1 MLSDGFEIETE
12 LSVHA
17 LELALPVMEIETPY
31 YARPEGSFSKL
42 NTWRDGFRILGT
54 ILKLYRSEKPLRFF
68 TVIGIFLSLVSIG
81 LAIPVIITFLEEGHR
96 AAVADGGAVDGPDD
110 RGGAFDILGAGAGY
124 GDARPPRDEAVGLSV
139 PAGRQ
144 QGLRQYRD
152 CRFRRWTAPPPDAI
166 PRSIMSELDVTILA
180 ETPKDAQA
188 IERLHERTFGPGR
201 FVLSAYRLREHVDHL
216 LDLSFTARIGTLL
229 VGSVR
234 QLPICIGD
242 TPALML
248 GPLTVEPPFRG
259 RGVGRMLLERSLQDA
274 RAKGHRLVVLVGDE
288 PYYSRVGFKIVPKGR
303 AIMPGP
309 VDYSRVLVAELVEGA
324 FDAVSGDIRPDWSK
338 AR

>member
-1 MLSDGFEIETE
+1 
-12 LSVHA
+12 
-17 LELALPVMEIETPY
+17 
-31 YARPEGSFSKL
+31 
-42 NTWRDGFRILGT
+42 
-54 ILKLYRSEKPLRFF
+54 
-68 TVIGIFLSLVSIG
+68 
-81 LAIPVIITFLEEGHR
+81 
-96 AAVADGGAVDGPDD
+96 
-110 RGGAFDILGAGAGY
+110 
-124 GDARPPRDEAVGLSV
+124 
-139 PAGRQ
+139 
-144 QGLRQYRD
+144 
-152 CRFRRWTAPPPDAI
+152 
-166 PRSIMSELDVTILA
+166 MSELNVTILA

-259 RGVGRMLLERSLQDA
+259 RGVGRMLLDRSLQDA
-274 RAKGHRLVVLVGDE
+274 KEKGHRLVILVGDE
-288 PYYSRVGFKIVPKGR
+288 TYYSCVGFKVIPKGR

-309 VDYSRVLVAELVEGA
+309 VDYSRLLVAELVEGA
-324 FDAVSGDIRPDWSK
+324 FDNVSGAIRPDWSK